1 MTITTAIRYDI
12 RNLANETLITKDAD
26 QMKDWIKKYN
36 VTDKNGKRLDLRNA
50 KGGVVARANGKLIR
64 IYMRRIATI
73 AE

>member
-1 MTITTAIRYDI
+1 MTITTAITYAI
-12 RNLANETLITKDAD
+12 RNLENETLMIKDTD

-36 VTDKNGKRLDLRNA
+36 VTDKSGKRVDLRNA
-50 KGGVVARANGKLIR
+50 KGGMVARVNGKMVR